1 MLDKILFY
9 MPIINAIGLIV
20 ILFIL
25 VNWFIKKNRNN

>member
-9 MPIINAIGLIV
+9 MPIINAIGLIL
-20 ILFIL
+20 ILFFL